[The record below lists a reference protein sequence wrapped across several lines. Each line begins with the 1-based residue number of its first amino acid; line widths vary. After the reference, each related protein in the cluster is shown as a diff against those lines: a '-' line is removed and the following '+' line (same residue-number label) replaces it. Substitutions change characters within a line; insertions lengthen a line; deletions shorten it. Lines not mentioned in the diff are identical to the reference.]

1 MNIYEKINK
10 IMADTPYIF
19 KDGKIEFGNTKY
31 RAVTE
36 ENVLSMLRPKM
47 IEQGLVMFPVTLEAT
62 KEGTLT
68 TANMVFKVVN
78 AENPEESILVASG
91 GQGADSQDKGIGK
104 AITYANKYA
113 LLKMFLV
120 PTGDDPDKVS
130 SEEITAKLNEAYAKK
145 EAEKG
150 EDDLLRKQ
158 IYELGKGDLTR
169 INEYVGKIFGGKILG
184 ELTTEELRKT
194 KVAIAKA
201 VSK

>member
-19 KDGKIEFGNTKY
+19 KDGKIEFKNTKY

-36 ENVLSMLRPKM
+36 ENVLNMLRPKM
-47 IEQGLVMFPVTLEAT
+47 IEQGLVMFPVSLDFSKDEII
-62 KEGTLT
+62 T

-78 AENPEESILVASG
+78 AENPEEFILVASG

-145 EAEKG
+145 EAENG

-201 VSK
+201 VGK

>member
-47 IEQGLVMFPVTLEAT
+47 IEQGLVMYPVTLEAT

-78 AENPEESILVASG
+78 AENPEEYILVASG

-145 EAEKG
+145 EQEKG

>member
-169 INEYVGKIFGGKILG
+169 INEYVGKIFGGKNLG

>member
-78 AENPEESILVASG
+78 AENPEEFILVASG

-145 EAEKG
+145 EQEKG

>member
-169 INEYVGKIFGGKILG
+169 INDYVGKIFGGKILG

>member
-145 EAEKG
+145 EQEKG

-169 INEYVGKIFGGKILG
+169 INDYVGKIFGGKILG

>member
-62 KEGTLT
+62 KEGTFT

-78 AENPEESILVASG
+78 AENPEEFVLVASG

>member
-145 EAEKG
+145 EQEKG

>member
-19 KDGKIEFGNTKY
+19 KDGKIEFKNTKY

-36 ENVLSMLRPKM
+36 ENVLNMLRPKM
-47 IEQGLVMFPVTLEAT
+47 IEQGLVMFPVSLDFSKDEII
-62 KEGTLT
+62 T

-78 AENPEESILVASG
+78 AENPEEYILVASG

-145 EAEKG
+145 EQEKG

>member
-201 VSK
+201 VST

>member
-10 IMADTPYIF
+10 IMADTPYIY

-47 IEQGLVMFPVTLEAT
+47 IEQGLVMYPVTLEAT

-78 AENPEESILVASG
+78 AENPEEYILVASG

-145 EAEKG
+145 EQEKG

>member
-47 IEQGLVMFPVTLEAT
+47 IEQGLVMFPVTLEVT

-78 AENPEESILVASG
+78 AENPEEYILVASG

-145 EAEKG
+145 EQEKG

>member
-91 GQGADSQDKGIGK
+91 GQGADAQDKGIGK

>member
-10 IMADTPYIF
+10 IMADTPYIY

-47 IEQGLVMFPVTLEAT
+47 IEHGLVMYPVTLEAT
-62 KEGTLT
+62 KDGSLT
-68 TANMVFKVVN
+68 TANMTFAVVN
-78 AENPEESILVASG
+78 MENPDEKIIIASG
-91 GQGADSQDKGIGK
+91 GQGADAQDKGIGK

-120 PTGDDPDKVS
+120 PTGDDPDKFS
-130 SEEITAKLNEAYAKK
+130 SEEITQKLNEAYAKK

-169 INEYVGKIFGGKILG
+169 INEYVGKIFGGKNLG
-184 ELTTEELRKT
+184 ELTTDELKKT

-201 VSK
+201 VNR

>member
-62 KEGTLT
+62 KDGTLT

>member
-19 KDGKIEFGNTKY
+19 KDGKIEFKNTKY

-36 ENVLSMLRPKM
+36 ENVLNMLRPKM
-47 IEQGLVMFPVTLEAT
+47 IEQGLVMFPVSLDFSKDEII
-62 KEGTLT
+62 T

-78 AENPEESILVASG
+78 AENPEEFILVASG

-145 EAEKG
+145 EQEKG

>member
-36 ENVLSMLRPKM
+36 ENVLNMLRPKM
-47 IEQGLVMFPVTLEAT
+47 IEQGLVMFPVSLELS
-62 KEGTLT
+62 KDGIIT

-78 AENPEESILVASG
+78 AENPEEFILVASG
-91 GQGADSQDKGIGK
+91 GQGADTQDKGAGK
-104 AITYANKYA
+104 SITYSQKYA
-113 LLKMFLV
+113 LLKLYLV
-120 PTGDDPDKVS
+120 PCGDDPDKWS

-145 EAEKG
+145 EAENG